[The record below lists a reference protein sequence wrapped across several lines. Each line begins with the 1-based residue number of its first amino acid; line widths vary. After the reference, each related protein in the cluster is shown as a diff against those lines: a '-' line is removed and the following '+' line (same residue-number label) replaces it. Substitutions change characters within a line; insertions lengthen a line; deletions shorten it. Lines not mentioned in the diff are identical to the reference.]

1 MKDEKQRTHE
11 DLVVNSD
18 TAAQMFFIL
27 YIAVDKTPV
36 SSRHGKNVGIHHLKI
51 LNYTFI
57 NKQRIKK

>member
-36 SSRHGKNVGIHHLKI
+36 SSRHGKKCRDSSSQNIKLYIHK
-51 LNYTFI
+51 
-57 NKQRIKK
+57 